1 MEAAYRPLP
10 PPGGAGLLLATGG
23 SVSEGIVKALM
34 IGDVIGTPGIKAL
47 FAGLGPLVRSTGASI
62 VVVNGENAQGGFGI
76 GKEESDKLFS
86 MGVQVITSGNHVW
99 ERPGSAELLAATPL
113 LLRPANYPPG
123 VPGSGLA
130 LLESSDRSWAVINLQ
145 GRESMSPIDCPFRK
159 ADELLLR
166 IRAESPGALVLVDFH
181 AEAPEEKEAL
191 AFYLDGRISALA
203 GTHTH
208 VQTADERI
216 LPKGTGYITDLGMT
230 GPDDSVIGVKSEIC
244 IRRGLTQMPIK
255 MESAEGPASISGAL
269 FELDAESGRC
279 LRVERIRA

>member
-1 MEAAYRPLP
+1 M
-10 PPGGAGLLLATGG
+10 GA
-23 SVSEGIVKALM
+23 VVKALM

-47 FAGLGPLVRSTGASI
+47 FAGLGPLLRSTGASL

-76 GKEESDKLFS
+76 GKEEADKLFA
-86 MGVQVITSGNHVW
+86 MGVQVVTSGNHVW
-99 ERPGSAELLAATPL
+99 ERPGSAELLASTPR

-130 LLESSDRSWAVINLQ
+130 ILESGGIVWAVINLQ
-145 GRESMSPIDCPFRK
+145 GRESMSPIDCPFRR
-159 ADELLLR
+159 ADELLLQVG
-166 IRAESPGALVLVDFH
+166 AENPGALVLVDFH
-181 AEAPEEKEAL
+181 AEVPEEKEAL

-216 LPKGTGYITDLGMT
+216 LPKGTGYITDIGMT
-230 GPDDSVIGVKSEIC
+230 GPEDSVIGVKAEIC
-244 IRRGLTQMPIK
+244 IRRGLSQMPIK
-255 MESAEGPASISGAL
+255 MESAEGPASISGVL
-269 FELDAESGRC
+269 FEIDADTRRC